1 MVIIRQA
8 GRDWSVV
15 NWPSRNAAT
24 LINPMDG
31 SIPRIRLPKN
41 KKKMGPGKRG
51 ERDSNCCWRQVR
63 VPFESARGCWL
74 LAAGCCSSQARVL
87 HSCCAMH
94 ACASTSPMLSS
105 SLLAV
110 LLESV
115 CALFFPFFIFLFG
128 PRLVRFQQTAT
139 EKVTRVSSPV
149 CWDSDAPTAPGLMSG
164 AVADGSQLGRWLCQI
179 LGYGIYGSVAYNVSL
194 LAPLPVCSSALSCPR
209 RQHAAFW
216 CDRAAPIP
224 TEAQTS
230 KTSKPPNAS
239 FAQHSTDGPSKHLAL
254 GDIISR
260 PFPPS
265 RNLRRDTRQR
275 DWRGPDRCSAQ
286 TLAVSTVQARNPSCT
301 ARIVCIFACCLF
313 LCLPV

>member
-24 LINPMDG
+24 PINPMDG

-149 CWDSDAPTAPGLMSG
+149 CWDSDATNSSRANEWRCGRRLTAGPLAVPNTRVRYLRKRCIQRFAAGPTSSVFLCTKLPSTSACSILVRPCS
-164 AVADGSQLGRWLCQI
+164 ADPDGSANLQNL
-179 LGYGIYGSVAYNVSL
+179 
-194 LAPLPVCSSALSCPR
+194 
-209 RQHAAFW
+209 
-216 CDRAAPIP
+216 
-224 TEAQTS
+224 QTS
-230 KTSKPPNAS
+230 KRIVRT
-239 FAQHSTDGPSKHLAL
+239 AQHGRPVETSG
-254 GDIISR
+254 SR
-260 PFPPS
+260 
-265 RNLRRDTRQR
+265 
-275 DWRGPDRCSAQ
+275 
-286 TLAVSTVQARNPSCT
+286 
-301 ARIVCIFACCLF
+301 
-313 LCLPV
+313 